1 METIPANSAT
11 ETDVLIVGAGP
22 VGLTLALDLG
32 QRGVRCTLIE
42 RNETAIQLPKMER
55 CNARTMEIYRRLGVA
70 EKIRDAGLPR
80 DAPMD
85 VFLAASMAGPPIAH
99 LPYPSVAR
107 AKAEIAA
114 RNDGQPLEPYQLI
127 SQYTLEPLLRSFL
140 DALPNVTV
148 RFGCELTH
156 FEQDAAS
163 VTASVR
169 TTAGAPNAKEET
181 IRAAYLVG
189 CDGGSSTVRKQLGI
203 QLQGEGN
210 IRKLRQAL
218 FYCPD
223 LYARI
228 PMGQGRH
235 YHMAEGPH
243 FAFIILQDSTRHWT
257 LHAGT
262 ESDAEMVEL
271 FRHSLAMPLEFQ
283 TLSVNQWTQHL
294 LCAERYGEG
303 RAFIAGDAA
312 HLVIP
317 TGGLGMNTGAGD
329 AIDLSWKLAGTL
341 AGWGGPRLL
350 ASYEQ
355 ERRPIG
361 LRNVK
366 VSRAAMHGRLSWRAA
381 YQPNV
386 RENTPEGAATRA
398 EMARRFDVEQRKVTE
413 ILGIEA
419 GYRYVDSPIVWPEPG
434 EGPDPDHRA
443 YVPTS
448 WPGARLPHVWLPD
461 GTALHDHLGAG
472 YSLLRLG
479 GTRAE
484 TSHLERALRATGAP
498 LSVLDFSSDAAREIY
513 GFDLLLVRPDLHVVW
528 RGNQPPDDA
537 AAVAAVATGHTSP
550 SHTRP
555 LRAVSREGTAQTR
568 TASAGNR

>member
-1 METIPANSAT
+1 
-11 ETDVLIVGAGP
+11 
-22 VGLTLALDLG
+22 
-32 QRGVRCTLIE
+32 
-42 RNETAIQLPKMER
+42 
-55 CNARTMEIYRRLGVA
+55 
-70 EKIRDAGLPR
+70 
-80 DAPMD
+80 
-85 VFLAASMAGPPIAH
+85 
-99 LPYPSVAR
+99 
-107 AKAEIAA
+107 
-114 RNDGQPLEPYQLI
+114 
-127 SQYTLEPLLRSFL
+127 
-140 DALPNVTV
+140 
-148 RFGCELTH
+148 
-156 FEQDAAS
+156 
-163 VTASVR
+163 
-169 TTAGAPNAKEET
+169 
-181 IRAAYLVG
+181 
-189 CDGGSSTVRKQLGI
+189 
-203 QLQGEGN
+203 
-210 IRKLRQAL
+210 
-218 FYCPD
+218 
-223 LYARI
+223 
-228 PMGQGRH
+228 MGQGRH

-257 LHAGT
+257 LHAGV
-262 ESDAEMVEL
+262 ESDAEMVQL
-271 FRHSLAMPLEFQ
+271 FRHSLAMPIEFQ

-329 AIDLSWKLAGTL
+329 AIDLSWKLAATL
-341 AGWGGPRLL
+341 AGWGGPHLL

-381 YQPNV
+381 YQPNF
-386 RENTPEGAATRA
+386 RENTPEGAAARA

-434 EGPDPDHRA
+434 EGPDPDNRA

-461 GTALHDHLGAG
+461 GTALHDHLGSG

-484 TSHLERALRATGAP
+484 TSHVERALRATGGP
-498 LSVLDFSSDAAREIY
+498 LSVLDFSSGAAREIY

-537 AAVAAVATGHTSP
+537 AAVAAVATGHTSLA
-550 SHTRP
+550 T
-555 LRAVSREGTAQTR
+555 LERAPRR
-568 TASAGNR
+568 